1 MRFFLIF
8 ICIQFICHSLVAQ
21 HNHEYDQKI
30 DFPDIPG
37 YQTLACDFHIH
48 TTFSDGSVWPDI
60 RVQEAVR
67 EGLDVIAT
75 TDHLEYQPH
84 EDDIPHP
91 DRNRSYEIAL
101 EEAKGSDLMVINGS
115 EITRSM
121 PPGHSNAVFIK
132 DANKLL
138 VDDARAAFE
147 EANNQNAFV
156 FWNHPMWSAQRKDG
170 IAKLDPMHKKLI
182 EDGLLH
188 GIEVVNV
195 KLYSDE
201 ALQIALDNNL
211 TIMGTSD
218 IHGLTDWEFNIPHG
232 GHRSITLVFAEEH
245 TPESIKQGLMEG
257 RTVVWAQN
265 NFIGLE
271 KYLLPLL
278 KESVVV
284 EDASYRGDTSI
295 LQLRLKNV
303 THSHFIL
310 KNEGE
315 FTFHE
320 NIDVV
325 TLEPQSVK
333 TLQIK
338 TKKRLNSLTLPLR
351 VMNAK
356 TAPDHHP
363 VLTLEIDVDTANR

>member
-1 MRFFLIF
+1 MRFILFLA
-8 ICIQFICHSLVAQ
+8 CLQFLTYSVSAQ
-21 HNHEYDQKI
+21 HNHEYDQQI

-37 YQTLACDFHIH
+37 YQTLSCDFHIH
-48 TTFSDGSVWPDI
+48 TTFSDGSVWPNV
-60 RVQEAVR
+60 RVQEAIR

-84 EDDIPHP
+84 QDDIPHP

-138 VDDARAAFE
+138 VDDARKAFE
-147 EANNQNAFV
+147 EAHRQGAFV
-156 FWNHPMWSAQRKDG
+156 FWNHPMWSAQQKDG
-170 IAKLDPMHKKLI
+170 IAKLNPMHEKLI

-201 ALQIALDNNL
+201 ALQIALDNDL

-232 GHRSITLVFAEEH
+232 GHRSITLVFAEEN

-271 KYLLPLL
+271 RYLLPLL
-278 KESVVV
+278 KESVVI
-284 EDASYRGDTSI
+284 EEASYRDDTSI
-295 LQLRLKNV
+295 LRLRLKNI

-338 TKKRLNSLTLPLR
+338 TKKRLESLSLPLR

-356 TAPDHHP
+356 TAPNHHP
-363 VLTLEIDVDTANR
+363 VLTLEIDVNVEM